1 MRFLT
6 SRSSRSLAAMAAL
19 VATLSLAGCAGGPS
33 DFLSLASTPKAEK
46 PIVRD
51 ANQQAALAAALTAQA
66 HGYRM
71 PSEDNSTVMALSAAR
86 QQQTEAAQALVQET
100 DAAFKPA
107 PATAA
112 ACDPYSVDPAAACPA
127 KAP

>member
-1 MRFLT
+1 M
-6 SRSSRSLAAMAAL
+6 
-19 VATLSLAGCAGGPS
+19 
-33 DFLSLASTPKAEK
+33 ASTPKAEK

-51 ANQQAALAAALTAQA
+51 ADQQAALAAALAAQA

-86 QQQTEAAQALVQET
+86 QQQTEAAQALIQET

-112 ACDPYSVDPAAACPA
+112 PACDPYSVDPAAACSA

>member
-1 MRFLT
+1 MRFST
-6 SRSSRSLAAMAAL
+6 FSKSLAAAAAVL
-19 VATLSLAGCAGGPS
+19 ATLSLGGCAGGPS
-33 DFLSLASTPKAEK
+33 DFLSMASAPKAEK

-51 ANQQAALAAALTAQA
+51 ANDQAALAAALAAQT

-71 PSEDNSTVMALSAAR
+71 PSEDTSTVMALSAAR

-100 DAAFKPA
+100 DAAFKPVTS
-107 PATAA
+107 P
-112 ACDPYSVDPAAACPA
+112 ACDPYSADPAIACPA